1 MAISSAQNGQPI
13 VTTVHCPPPHSTGVT
28 TPSPRRMPQRRRWRW
43 AGMLAAVCIGTLPS
57 TVLAFP
63 TPSATAVALGTEG
76 IQTPQAQLPRPAPES
91 APVPPAAPPPADIAI
106 LVDMVTQWLGAL
118 ALLVGAGA
126 ATAGIYQYRRHCQWR
141 RLETVR
147 EVVAEFCA
155 NPAVQH
161 AIDILD
167 YEEYRLFDIPL
178 PNGDV
183 ASVEATDVRLQRALR
198 SHDEMVKTRRGLDE
212 LAARV
217 AQEGSAVDDKIARIV
232 ERYRTEEF
240 PIELTLRG
248 WFDEFLMGL
257 EHFNSMIEAGNANA
271 EAFKPFIVYWVRL
284 ISDRR
289 FRRKGGSGF
298 YDQLSHYI
306 HWAGFDGVQRLF
318 ERYGYKILPPPY
330 STHDFSDFEMEPGPY
345 DAYRALCLA
354 KAAHLVYEDMDYVK
368 DIVSYWLSA
377 DQDDH
382 LWQRMSPREY
392 VVDLMKHWL
401 REGDP
406 QDHSLLDDN
415 FRYFNEPSTD
425 TQGILFRKGRH
436 IVLAFRGSQQI
447 QDWRTN
453 FSVSRRLFKTTLEP
467 TPDLWPQGSVHRGF
481 QGAWESVERRVVFY
495 LRQWWGEDCCL
506 WVTGH
511 SLGGALANLA
521 GVALDYQGFKVSGLY
536 TFGQPRVGDW
546 QFVREVN
553 QVMGDRIFRYANNND
568 VVPLIP
574 PPFIPWNPTRLYGH
588 MGAFRYFNTFG
599 KLHMTSWPSQRW
611 FDHLLGLVLA
621 LREAGTD
628 LVADHMMEFYV
639 NRLQAAL
646 NREIEAEKAEEKKA
660 QWELEL
666 KAKTMNP

>member
-1 MAISSAQNGQPI
+1 MG
-13 VTTVHCPPPHSTGVT
+13 G
-28 TPSPRRMPQRRRWRW
+28 
-43 AGMLAAVCIGTLPS
+43 
-57 TVLAFP
+57 
-63 TPSATAVALGTEG
+63 
-76 IQTPQAQLPRPAPES
+76 
-91 APVPPAAPPPADIAI
+91 PPPATEVLT
-106 LVDMVTQWLGAL
+106 LVDMSTRWLGAL

-147 EVVAEFCA
+147 QVVVDFCD
-155 NPAVQH
+155 NPAVQK
-161 AIDILD
+161 AIAILD
-167 YEEYRLFDIPL
+167 YEEYRLFDVEL
-178 PNGDV
+178 PSGEVV
-183 ASVEATDVRLQRALR
+183 AVEATDFRLRRALR

-212 LAARV
+212 IAARV
-217 AQEGSAVDDKIARIV
+217 AQGGNVDDKIARIV
-232 ERYRTEEF
+232 EQYRTQEF
-240 PIELTLRG
+240 PIELTLRD

-257 EHFNSMIEAGNANA
+257 ERFNAMIEAGMASA
-271 EAFKPFIVYWVRL
+271 EAFKPFILYWVKL
-284 ISDRR
+284 VGDRR

-298 YDQLSHYI
+298 YDQLFHYI
-306 HWAGFDGVQRLF
+306 HWAGFGGVQRLF

-330 STHDFSDFEMEPGPY
+330 STHDFSDFEVEPGPY

-354 KAAHLVYEDMDYVK
+354 KAAHLVYEDMDYVQ
-368 DIVSYWLSA
+368 DIVGYWL
-377 DQDDH
+377 QDDH
-382 LWQRMSPREY
+382 DHKWQRMSPREY
-392 VVDLMKHWL
+392 VVDLMKRWL
-401 REGDP
+401 QEGDT
-406 QDHSLLDDN
+406 QDLTLMKEH

-453 FSVSRRLFKTTLEP
+453 FSVSRRPFGTATGKA
-467 TPDLWPQGSVHRGF
+467 PDPWPEGSVHRGF
-481 QGAWESVERRVVFY
+481 QGAWESVEKQVLYY
-495 LRQWWGEDCCL
+495 LRQWWTADCCF

-521 GVALDYQGFKVSGLY
+521 AVSLDYQGFKVSGLY
-536 TFGQPRVGDW
+536 TFGQPRVADW
-546 QFVREVN
+546 QFVRQVN

-599 KLHMTSWPSQRW
+599 KLHMTSVPAQRW

-621 LREAGTD
+621 VREAGTD

-639 NRLQAAL
+639 KHLQDAL
-646 NREIEAEKAEEKKA
+646 TREIEAEKAQERME
-660 QWELEL
+660 QWEHLEL
-666 KAKTMNP
+666 KAKTVNP